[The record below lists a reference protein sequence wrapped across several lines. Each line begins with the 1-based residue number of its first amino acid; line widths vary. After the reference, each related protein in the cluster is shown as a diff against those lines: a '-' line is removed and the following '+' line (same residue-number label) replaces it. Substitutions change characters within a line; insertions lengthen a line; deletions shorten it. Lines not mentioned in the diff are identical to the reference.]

1 MLSLS
6 SQIAHTSQQ
15 DHSPTLQNKLIT
27 IKTRSTIHGKKEVT
41 INKEKREQ
49 NHSPPTS
56 NFRDPIMPPFE
67 IFEQFLLSLLSPKLL
82 EIPFSLTTSF
92 LSRDRSSLAS
102 SLPLADSS
110 RGRAHAFLIKSGS
123 PTPHV
128 LPLVFGGHDHLSLS
142 PSVGSGCCAL
152 GLSFSVRHELSL
164 GTDRRAEPCSGMASN
179 MIV

>member
-1 MLSLS
+1 MQSLS

-49 NHSPPTS
+49 NHSTPTS

-67 IFEQFLLSLLSPKLL
+67 IFEQFLLSLLFPKLL
-82 EIPFSLTTSF
+82 EIPFSLTTPF

-110 RGRAHAFLIKSGS
+110 RGRARAFLIKSGS

-128 LPLVFGGHDHLSLS
+128 LPCCCVRRPRSSFTLAFGR
-142 PSVGSGCCAL
+142 L
-152 GLSFSVRHELSL
+152 GMLRPRFIIFSSARAFARH
-164 GTDRRAEPCSGMASN
+164 
-179 MIV
+179 